1 MIMNATFKAAVA
13 ALILAVAFARSVA
26 AGPLEDALDAAE
38 RSDYATAIRLWRP
51 LADKGEVDAQYNL
64 GVVYDKGQGVTRD
77 YAVAVSWFRKA
88 ADQGFAAAQL
98 SLGVMYE
105 NGLGVPQD
113 FTTAVSWYR
122 RAADQ
127 GNTAAQLNL
136 GVMYDSGWGVTQN
149 HVIAHMWFSL
159 AAATGDSDA
168 ARNRDIAAAKLTPA
182 QIAQTRRLI
191 CEWEPNTSRR

>member
-1 MIMNATFKAAVA
+1 MNVTFKAAVA
-13 ALILAVAFARSVA
+13 ALVLTVGFARSVA
-26 AGPLEDALDAAE
+26 TGPLEDALDAAE

-51 LADKGEVDAQYNL
+51 LADKGEVEAQYNL
-64 GVVYDKGQGVTRD
+64 GGMYDKGQGVTRD
-77 YAVAVSWFRKA
+77 YAIAVSWFRKA

-98 SLGVMYE
+98 SLGIMYE

-122 RAADQ
+122 RAAGQ

-136 GVMYDSGWGVTQN
+136 GVMYDNGWGVTQN
-149 HVIAHMWFSL
+149 HVIAHMWFGL
-159 AAATGDSDA
+159 AAAMGERDA

-182 QIAQTRRLI
+182 QIAETQRLMR
-191 CEWEPNTSRR
+191 EWEPKSTPR

>member
-1 MIMNATFKAAVA
+1 MNVTFKAAVA
-13 ALILAVAFARSVA
+13 LVLTVGFARSVA

-38 RSDYATAIRLWRP
+38 RRDYATAIRLWRP

-64 GVVYDKGQGVTRD
+64 GVMYDKGQGVTRD

-88 ADQGFAAAQL
+88 ADQGFATAQL
-98 SLGVMYE
+98 SLGIIYE

-122 RAADQ
+122 RAAGQ

-136 GVMYDSGWGVTQN
+136 GVMYDNGWGVRQN

-159 AAATGDSDA
+159 AAAMGDRDA

-182 QIAQTRRLI
+182 QLAEAQRLAR
-191 CEWEPNTSRR
+191 EREPKSTPS

>member
-1 MIMNATFKAAVA
+1 MNVTFKAAVA
-13 ALILAVAFARSVA
+13 ALVLTVGFARSVA
-26 AGPLEDALDAAE
+26 TGPLEDALDAAE

-51 LADKGEVDAQYNL
+51 LADKGEVEAQYNL
-64 GVVYDKGQGVTRD
+64 GGMYDKGQGVTRD
-77 YAVAVSWFRKA
+77 YAIAVSWFRKA

-98 SLGVMYE
+98 SLGIMYE

-122 RAADQ
+122 RAAGQ

-136 GVMYDSGWGVTQN
+136 GVMYDNGWGVRQN

-159 AAATGDSDA
+159 AAAMGDRDA
-168 ARNRDIAAAKLTPA
+168 ARNRDIAAAKLAPA
-182 QIAQTRRLI
+182 QIAETQRLI
-191 CEWEPNTSRR
+191 REWEPNSTPR

>member
-1 MIMNATFKAAVA
+1 MNVTFKATVA

-26 AGPLEDALDAAE
+26 AGPREDALDAVE
-38 RSDYATAIRLWRP
+38 RRDYATAISLWRAR
-51 LADKGEVDAQYNL
+51 ADQGEVDAQYHL
-64 GVVYDKGQGVTRD
+64 GAMYDRGQGVTRD

-88 ADQGFAAAQL
+88 ADQDFAAAQL

-127 GNTAAQLNL
+127 GNAAAQLNL
-136 GVMYDSGWGVTQN
+136 GVMYENGWGVTQN
-149 HVIAHMWFSL
+149 YVTAHMWFSL
-159 AAATGDSDA
+159 AAASGDEDG
-168 ARNRDIAAAKLTPA
+168 ARNRDINAAKLTPA
-182 QIAQTRRLI
+182 QIVQAEKLTR
-191 CEWEPNTSRR
+191 EWQPKFNPR